1 MTANLHD
8 IEDFLAD
15 ARERMDKAVEHF
27 HQEILGIRSGRAS
40 AGLIEN
46 VRVDYYGQKSPLS
59 QIAAITVPEPR
70 CLVVKPYDP
79 SAIKDIERAIVGSNL
94 GLTVS
99 QEGGTLRIVVPPL
112 SEEQRK
118 KLAAHVKALSEEAK
132 VALRNVRRDVLKH
145 VEAAARD
152 KDRDLPITDDDLQL
166 AKEKV
171 QEVLKEHEAKVDELL
186 KTKTEEILEV

>member
-15 ARERMDKAVEHF
+15 ARERMDKAVAHF

-152 KDRDLPITDDDLQL
+152 KGRDLPITDDDLQL

-171 QEVLKEHEAKVDELL
+171 QDVLKEHEAKVDELL
-186 KTKTEEILEV
+186 KAKTEEILEV